1 VLLFGAI
8 VAWLSLA
15 SSVLAATLPFGFQD
29 TTVFSGLT
37 QPTAFKFASDGR
49 VFVAEKSGLIKVFDS
64 LTDPTPT
71 VFADFRTNV
80 HNYWDRGL
88 LGLALDPNFPA
99 TPYVYILYTLDAAP
113 GGTPPRWGTP
123 GATSDNCPDPPGAT
137 TSGCVVG
144 GRLSKLQASGDVM
157 TGSEQ
162 VLLENWC
169 QQFPSHSIGSLA
181 FGRDGALYV
190 TGGEGASFDYA
201 DYGQS
206 GSPVNP
212 CGDPPA
218 GAGGAETPP
227 TSEGGALRSQD
238 VRSSSDPISFDGALL
253 RVDPSTGA
261 AMPDN
266 PLVTTY
272 PAGGRIIAYGL
283 RNPFRMISRPGT
295 DEIWIGDVGANDWE
309 EIDRVGDGTDQ
320 LVENFGW
327 PCYEGIG
334 PNPAFQSLG
343 LSMCQSLYGTP
354 GSVTDPYLTY
364 EHNQQV
370 IAGESCGTGS
380 SSISGLAFY
389 ATGSYPD
396 IYNGALFFAD
406 YSRSCIW
413 ALLTDGNGDPDPNT
427 RVTFD
432 AGAAAPVDLQIGP
445 GGDLFYADLNGG
457 TIRRITYTSNDQP
470 PLAFV
475 SANRTDGPTPLT
487 VQFDGSGSF
496 DPDAGDTISYSWD
509 LNGDG
514 TFGDSTAIAPTR
526 TYSTAGTYTV
536 KLRVTD
542 SHGASSVDTITITAG
557 NSSPT
562 ATINTPLATTK
573 WNVGSVIGFSGSATD
588 PEQGTLPASGLSWT
602 LIVHHCPSNCHT
614 HTIQTFAGVASGSF
628 PAPDHSY
635 PSFLELQ
642 LTATDAGGL
651 TDTKSVLI
659 YPNTVDLTFNT
670 VPTGLTLSVNQTTG
684 PAPFTSTVI
693 VNSANSLAA
702 ASPQT
707 LGGTSY
713 AFVSWSDG
721 GARVHNITA
730 SGGTT
735 SYTANFG
742 APGTPTATATP
753 ARTATPVPTLTP
765 SATAATPTP
774 TPGALCGNG
783 VLDAGEQCDDGNSVS
798 GDCCSSGCQIEST
811 PCNLTR
817 LGTITALDLNPI
829 GTGNKNPEVIRD
841 GDKPPVGT
849 SDPSRQYDTYHGTT
863 TLSEDWIGYTYASTQ
878 TFSRV
883 VFQEG
888 MNFNDGGW
896 FDTLAVQVRKNG
908 VWTSVSGLT
917 STPVYPAND
926 GINYESYTL
935 DFPPVSGDGIRIDG
949 QPGGTD
955 DFFSVGELEIYGGI
969 VGVQPTPT
977 PTPTPGPNLALQAAS
992 IIARVTVPTGTGN
1005 KSLQVIRDGDK
1016 PPVGNTD
1023 SSRQYDTW
1031 DGANTAPED
1040 WIGYTFASPQ
1050 TFTRVVFQEGKNFN
1064 DGGWF
1069 DTLTVQVRQNGV
1081 WTNVTGLASTPAYPP
1096 NDGINYET
1104 YSLTFTPT
1112 TGDGIRLDGAPGGS
1126 ADFISVG
1133 ELEVYGSAASGPTV
1147 TPAPTG
1153 TPVATA
1159 TRTATPVATA
1169 TRTATPLPTATPT
1182 RTATPVPT
1190 VTATSTVTPLP
1201 TATATL
1207 TVTPVATDT
1216 ASAVATPSATLTI
1229 AATPTP
1235 TVTPL
1240 ATATATDTP
1249 LTTVTPTVTPLTTA
1263 TATITALATAT
1274 ATATRTSTPV
1284 LTTTPTRTATPLPSA
1299 TATPGSS
1306 TCGNGVLDAGEQCDD
1321 GNAVGGDCCSAT
1333 CQIESTPC
1341 TLTPLGTIVAR
1352 VTNPTGTGNKSLEV
1366 IRDGDRPPVGN
1377 TDSSRQYDTYDG
1389 ANSAPE
1395 DWIGY
1400 TFPSQETFSRVVF
1413 QEGKNF
1419 NDGGWFNTL
1428 TVQVRR
1434 NGVWTAVS
1442 GLTSSPVYPANDGIN
1457 YETYTLSFPPVSGDG
1472 IRIDGAPGGSDAF
1485 ISVGELQVYGGFI
1498 GVRPTPTP
1506 TATPGTN
1513 LALQAATIVA
1523 RVTAPTGSGNKSL
1536 EVIRD
1541 GDKPPV
1547 GNGDPS
1553 REYDTWD
1560 GANAAPEDWIGY
1572 IFSTPYSF
1580 NRVVF
1585 QEGISFWDGGWFD
1598 TLTVQVRQNGI
1609 WTNVANLTITPAY
1622 PVSNDGISYNTYAL
1636 GFAPITGDGIRI
1648 DGAPGGSADF
1658 ISVGELEVYG
1668 PGS

>member
-1 VLLFGAI
+1 MSVLVFGAI
-8 VAWLSLA
+8 VAWLGFVSP
-15 SSVLAATLPFGFQD
+15 VFAATLPYGFQD
-29 TTVFSGLT
+29 AAVFSGLT
-37 QPTAFKFASDGR
+37 QPTSFRFASDGR
-49 VFVAEKSGLIKVFDS
+49 VFVTEKSGLIKVFDS

-71 VFADFRTNV
+71 IFADFRTNV

-99 TPYVYILYTLDAAP
+99 TPYIYILYTLDAAP
-113 GGTPPRWGTP
+113 GGTPPLWGTP

-137 TSGCVVG
+137 TNGCMVG
-144 GRLSKLQASGDVM
+144 GRLSRLQASGDVM

-181 FGRDGALYV
+181 FGQDGSLYV

-218 GAGGAETPP
+218 GVGGAETPP

-238 VRSSSDPISFDGALL
+238 VRTSGDPISFDGALL

-261 AMPDN
+261 AMPNN
-266 PLVTTY
+266 PLVNTY
-272 PAGGRIIAYGL
+272 PAAGRIVAYGL
-283 RNPFRMISRPGT
+283 RNPFRMITRPGT
-295 DEIWIGDVGANDWE
+295 NELWIGDVGANDWE

-334 PNPAFQSLG
+334 PNPAFKSLG
-343 LSMCQSLYGTP
+343 LSMCQSLYNTP
-354 GSVTDPYLTY
+354 GSVTDPYYTY

-370 IAGESCGTGS
+370 VPGESCGTGS
-380 SSISGLAFY
+380 SSITGLAFY
-389 ATGSYPD
+389 GTGSYPD

-406 YSRSCIW
+406 YSRTCIW
-413 ALLTDGNGDPDPNT
+413 AMLTDANGDPDPTN
-427 RVTFD
+427 RITFD
-432 AGAAAPVDLQIGP
+432 TGAATPVDLQIGP
-445 GGDLFYADLNGG
+445 GGDLFYADLTGG

-470 PLAFV
+470 PVAFI
-475 SANRTDGPTPLT
+475 SASRTDGPLPLT
-487 VQFDGSGSF
+487 VQFDASSSF
-496 DPDAGDTISYSWD
+496 DPDPGDTITYSWD

-514 TFGDSTAIAPTR
+514 TFGDSTAVAPTR
-526 TYSTAGTYTV
+526 TYTTAGTYNV
-536 KLRVTD
+536 KLMVTD
-542 SHGASSVDTITITAG
+542 SHGATSVDTIAITAG

-573 WNVGSVIGFSGSATD
+573 WNVGQTISFSGGATD
-588 PEQGTLPASGLSWT
+588 PEQGTLPASALSWT

-651 TDTKSVLI
+651 TDTKSVLL

-670 VPTGLTLSVNQTTG
+670 APTGLTLGVNLTAG

-707 LGGTSY
+707 LNGTSY
-713 AFVSWSDG
+713 SFASWSDG
-721 GARVHNITA
+721 GAAVHNITA
-730 SGGTT
+730 STGTT
-735 SYTANFG
+735 SYTANFSAG
-742 APGTPTATATP
+742 GTPTFTATP
-753 ARTATPVPTLTP
+753 VRTATPLPTLTP
-765 SATAATPTP
+765 SATAVTPTP
-774 TPGALCGNG
+774 TPGPLCGNG
-783 VLDAGEQCDDGNSVS
+783 VLDAGEQCDDGNTVS
-798 GDCCSSGCQIEST
+798 GDCCSAACQIEST

-817 LGTITALDLNPI
+817 LGTITALDMSPI
-829 GTGNKNPEVIRD
+829 GTGNKNLEVIRD
-841 GDKPPVGT
+841 GDMPPIGT
-849 SDPSRQYDTYHGTT
+849 SDPTRQYDTYHGTT
-863 TLSEDWIGYTYASTQ
+863 ALAEDWIGYTYPSTQ

-896 FDTLAVQVRKNG
+896 FTTLAVQVRKNG
-908 VWTSVSGLT
+908 VWTSVSGMT
-917 STPVYPAND
+917 STPVYPPND
-926 GINYESYTL
+926 GINFETYTL
-935 DFPPVSGDGIRIDG
+935 NFPPVSGDGIRIDG
-949 QPGGTD
+949 VPGGTH
-955 DFFSVGELEIYGGI
+955 DFISVGELQIFGGV

-977 PTPTPGPNLALQAAS
+977 PTPTLGPNLALQASA
-992 IIARVTVPTGTGN
+992 IVARVTSPTGTGN
-1005 KSLQVIRDGDK
+1005 KSLEVIRDGDM

-1023 SSRQYDTW
+1023 SSREYDTW

-1050 TFTRVVFQEGKNFN
+1050 TFTSVVFQEGMNFN

-1069 DTLTVQVRQNGV
+1069 DTLTIQVRQNGV
-1081 WTNVTGLASTPAYPP
+1081 WTNVANLVSTPAYPP

-1104 YSLTFTPT
+1104 YTLTFTPA

-1133 ELEVYGSAASGPTV
+1133 ELQVYGSAASGPTATPVVTATPVLTATAVATATRTV
-1147 TPAPTG
+1147 TPIATATRTA
-1153 TPVATA
+1153 TPAVTATATRTATPAATATA
-1159 TRTATPVATA
+1159 TRTATPVPTSTATA
-1169 TRTATPLPTATPT
+1169 TRTATPAQTATRTATPLATGTRTSTPGPTTSPTRTATPLPTAT
-1182 RTATPVPT
+1182 
-1190 VTATSTVTPLP
+1190 
-1201 TATATL
+1201 
-1207 TVTPVATDT
+1207 
-1216 ASAVATPSATLTI
+1216 
-1229 AATPTP
+1229 
-1235 TVTPL
+1235 
-1240 ATATATDTP
+1240 
-1249 LTTVTPTVTPLTTA
+1249 
-1263 TATITALATAT
+1263 
-1274 ATATRTSTPV
+1274 
-1284 LTTTPTRTATPLPSA
+1284 
-1299 TATPGSS
+1299 ATPGSGV
-1306 TCGNGVLDAGEQCDD
+1306 CGNGVLDPGEQCDD
-1321 GNAVGGDCCSAT
+1321 GNTVGGDCCSAT

-1341 TLTPLGTIVAR
+1341 TLTQLGAIVAR
-1352 VTNPTGTGNKSLEV
+1352 VTSPTGTGNKNLEV
-1366 IRDGDRPPVGN
+1366 IRDGDTPPVGN

-1389 ANSAPE
+1389 ANTAPE

-1400 TFPSQETFSRVVF
+1400 TFPSPETFTRVVF
-1413 QEGKNF
+1413 QEGMNF

-1428 TVQVRR
+1428 TVQVRQ

-1442 GLTSSPVYPANDGIN
+1442 GLTSSPAYPPNDGIN
-1457 YETYTLSFPPVSGDG
+1457 YETYTLSFPAVTGDG

-1498 GVRPTPTP
+1498 GVRPTPTA
-1506 TATPGTN
+1506 TATPGPN
-1513 LALQAATIVA
+1513 LALQATTIIA
-1523 RVTAPTGSGNKSL
+1523 RVTAPTGSGNKNL

-1547 GNGDPS
+1547 GNGDPT
-1553 REYDTWD
+1553 RQYDTWD
-1560 GANAAPEDWIGY
+1560 GANTAPEDWIGY
-1572 IFSTPYSF
+1572 TYGTLYSF

-1585 QEGISFWDGGWFD
+1585 QAGISFWDGGWFD

-1609 WTNVANLTITPAY
+1609 WTNVSNLAITPPY
-1622 PVSNDGISYNTYAL
+1622 PVPNDGISYNTYNL
-1636 GFAPITGDGIRI
+1636 TFDPITGDGIRI

-1658 ISVGELEVYG
+1658 ISVGELEIYG